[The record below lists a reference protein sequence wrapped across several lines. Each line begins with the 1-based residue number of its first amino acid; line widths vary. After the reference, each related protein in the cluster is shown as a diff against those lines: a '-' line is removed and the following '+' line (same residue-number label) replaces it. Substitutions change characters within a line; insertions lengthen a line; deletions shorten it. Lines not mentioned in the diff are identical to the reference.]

1 MANEK
6 IYEGFSLSHAAI
18 LSATTGLPEDWGD
31 IYGVRNGTITTDS
44 GNFDNTGDD
53 AVLSTW
59 FWFNFATLTVESG
72 YVPFETLAQ
81 LSGSTVTTSGS
92 APNDYHTLPLWNQF
106 ALNQPPRPV
115 LVRVPSK
122 DADGTIRTLDFILFK
137 VFFQPF
143 NFTGPSYKAG
153 LLLSYTGRAVLS
165 SKDHKGNTLSERRIG
180 NLVSSPGN
188 L

>member
-1 MANEK
+1 MTVPVF
-6 IYEGFSLSHAAI
+6 EGFSLSHAAI
-18 LSATTGLPEDWGD
+18 LDKDTGLPEDWGD
-31 IYGVRNGTITTDS
+31 IYGVRNGTIATDS
-44 GNFDNTGDD
+44 GNYDNTGDD

-59 FWFNFATLTVESG
+59 FWFNFATLTIESG
-72 YVPFETLAQ
+72 YVPFKTIAS
-81 LSGSTVTTSGS
+81 LSGSSVTSSGA
-92 APNDYHTLPLWNQF
+92 APNDYFTLPLWNQF
-106 ALNQPPRPV
+106 ALNQPSRPV

-122 DADGTIRTLDFILFK
+122 DSEGETRTLDFILYK

-165 SKDHKGNTLSERRIG
+165 NKDHKGNTLSERRIG
-180 NLVSSPGN
+180 ELVASPGN